1 MRALARKYRQRI
13 NPHKAEGS
21 ALNSRS
27 AKLPQLSLI
36 VSVQVKNYFWLTVR
50 LHRSEYDPRS
60 QDQKMVIEAIL
71 FLAFVILVGAIIVK
85 IYEWRQ
91 DVLYGPYIGR
101 RSERNRH

>member
-1 MRALARKYRQRI
+1 MGPLGPTATGAISDFIDRNMI
-13 NPHKAEGS
+13 
-21 ALNSRS
+21 
-27 AKLPQLSLI
+27 LI
-36 VSVQVKNYFWLTVR
+36 L
-50 LHRSEYDPRS
+50 

-91 DVLYGPYIGR
+91 DVLYGRYVGR

>member
-1 MRALARKYRQRI
+1 MI
-13 NPHKAEGS
+13 
-21 ALNSRS
+21 
-27 AKLPQLSLI
+27 LI
-36 VSVQVKNYFWLTVR
+36 L
-50 LHRSEYDPRS
+50 

>member
-1 MRALARKYRQRI
+1 MIRAL
-13 NPHKAEGS
+13 
-21 ALNSRS
+21 
-27 AKLPQLSLI
+27 
-36 VSVQVKNYFWLTVR
+36 
-50 LHRSEYDPRS
+50 

-85 IYEWRQ
+85 VYEWRQ